1 MTTPDELNTAVDAV
15 YGGLKTAVS
24 TGDVAIGYIRIMDV
38 LMGENVKLRASLK
51 RRAEQPL
58 RKQIEAK
65 EKQMETMEE
74 QFKFQLTT
82 LNEKHIS
89 MVSSYAGVVK
99 EQQDKI
105 NELIE
110 KLNAA
115 QRPYAKGSPSATS
128 RVIMVPK
135 KGLTGREVAV
145 EMELVEEGD
154 YAE

>member
-1 MTTPDELNTAVDAV
+1 MTSPDDLNTAVDAV

-51 RRAEQPL
+51 RRAELPL

-74 QFKFQLTT
+74 QFKFQLTS

-115 QRPYAKGSPSATS
+115 QRPYAKGSAASTS

>member
-1 MTTPDELNTAVDAV
+1 MTSPDDLNTAVDAV

-51 RRAEQPL
+51 RRAELPL

-65 EKQMETMEE
+65 EKQMVNMEE

-105 NELIE
+105 TELEE
-110 KLNAA
+110 KLRGAT
-115 QRPYAKGSPSATS
+115 AKGSPASTS

-135 KGLTGREVAV
+135 RGLTGREVAV